1 MGTESIL
8 LGGDGAVARFA
19 IGDGALT
26 IIAGPCVIESED
38 QTMAVAKALKVL
50 CVERGLS
57 LVFKAS
63 FDKAN
68 RTSGASFR
76 GPGLTEGLRILGDVR
91 RQLGVPVTTDIH
103 HPEHAAAVAE
113 VVDLIQIPAFLCRQT
128 DLLLAAGATGRPVN
142 VKKGQFL
149 APWDMAP
156 VIEKVRSGGAGGVM
170 VTERGSSFG
179 HNDLVVDFRGLAH
192 MATMGVPVCFD
203 ATHSTQRPGSAG
215 NATGG
220 DRALAPLLAR
230 AAVGAGVDAV
240 FLEVHPDPARARSD
254 AATQQSLDGV
264 GVTLSQLAQLH
275 AVSRDLADA

>member
-68 RTSGASFR
+68 RTSGTSFR

-179 HNDLVVDFRGLAH
+179 HNDLVVDFRGLATWRPWGSPSAL
-192 MATMGVPVCFD
+192 MRPTALSVQDRRETPPEAIVRWRRCWRGLQSAQGRCCLSRGSPRPRSCPLGCGD
-203 ATHSTQRPGSAG
+203 A
-215 NATGG
+215 
-220 DRALAPLLAR
+220 
-230 AAVGAGVDAV
+230 
-240 FLEVHPDPARARSD
+240 
-254 AATQQSLDGV
+254 
-264 GVTLSQLAQLH
+264 
-275 AVSRDLADA
+275 AVSRRRRRDTHAAGTASRRQSRSR

>member
-68 RTSGASFR
+68 RTSGTSFR
-76 GPGLTEGLRILGDVR
+76 GRGSRRSPHLGDVR
-91 RQLGVPVTTDIH
+91 RQLVPVTTDIH

-128 DLLLAAGATGRPVN
+128 DLWRRATGRPVN
-142 VKKGQFL
+142 VKRAVL
-149 APWDMAP
+149 APGT
-156 VIEKVRSGGAGGVM
+156 R
-170 VTERGSSFG
+170 R
-179 HNDLVVDFRGLAH
+179 R
-192 MATMGVPVCFD
+192 
-203 ATHSTQRPGSAG
+203 
-215 NATGG
+215 
-220 DRALAPLLAR
+220 
-230 AAVGAGVDAV
+230 
-240 FLEVHPDPARARSD
+240 
-254 AATQQSLDGV
+254 
-264 GVTLSQLAQLH
+264 
-275 AVSRDLADA
+275 